1 MVSGKTVVVDYSYY
15 LGRIDRLY
23 LTSDGLFVTKDGTPS
38 RFPKAPLQDEGAFQV
53 ATIKL
58 PPYIR
63 NAQSEVLVK
72 TVPHKRFTMR
82 DIGSLENRI
91 KNLEN
96 YTTLSLLETDTK
108 NLSVKD
114 PNTGL
119 DKFKSGFFVDNFRNH
134 NSHNLTGE
142 SKFDIDIEKSE
153 LRPRSTERNVGL
165 VFETVTTQANP
176 TTTDYNFV
184 NDFTDGNITRGGAA
198 LTLKYEEE
206 NFINQPFATR
216 TENVNPF
223 MVDTFIGSIEL
234 LPNSD
239 FWIE

>member
-1 MVSGKTVVVDYSYY
+1 
-15 LGRIDRLY
+15 
-23 LTSDGLFVTKDGTPS
+23 
-38 RFPKAPLQDEGAFQV
+38 
-53 ATIKL
+53 
-58 PPYIR
+58 
-63 NAQSEVLVK
+63 
-72 TVPHKRFTMR
+72 MR
-82 DIGSLENRI
+82 ESGSLKNKI

-165 VFETVTTQANP
+165 VFETVTTQSNP

-198 LTLKYEEE
+198 LTLNYTESI
-206 NFINQPFATR
+206 FIDQPNATR
-216 TENVNPF
+216 VENLNPF
-223 MVDTFIGSIEL
+223 LVDVFVGTIEL
-234 LPNSD
+234 FPSSD
-239 FWIE
+239 FGSKKFL